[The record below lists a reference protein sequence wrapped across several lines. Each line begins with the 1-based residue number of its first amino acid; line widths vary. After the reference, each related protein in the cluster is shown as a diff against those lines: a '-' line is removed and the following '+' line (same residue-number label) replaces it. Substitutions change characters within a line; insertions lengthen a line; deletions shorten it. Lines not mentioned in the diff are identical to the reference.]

1 MTVQGVKI
9 VAPLTYSVSL
19 SIAMLRKQRV
29 TLKRDLAVLGMSA

>member
-9 VAPLTYSVSL
+9 IAPLADSVSL
-19 SIAMLRKQRV
+19 SITMLRKQWV